1 MGFTK
6 PFTYVDGAVLTA
18 TNHALNEDALRE
30 YVNQE
35 IIAADVS
42 VDTFVGESIA
52 TPRLIAS
59 VQTGDFVSKTVQGVS
74 KIRLPQE
81 FAWFT
86 STTKSNN
93 QTSPDVEHFQ
103 PLNNTGCE
111 VVIYKANTKVM
122 VTFYAKAFGPLNST
136 VTYSKGNRLWDNVL
150 QLQYERNGL
159 ITRFAGT
166 KSFVFQSDNASGVTP
181 VAGAPD
187 PGEKGTAAGHRSIM
201 ITRMLTLNAGRY
213 KFSVAVNAKVEKGQI
228 NCQTF
233 TIETFHV

>member
-1 MGFTK
+1 MAFTK
-6 PFTYVDGAVLTA
+6 PFTYVDGNVLSA
-18 TNHALNEDALRE
+18 TQHASNEDALKE

-35 IIAADVS
+35 ILANDISD
-42 VDTFVGESIA
+42 DTVVGESIA
-52 TPRLIAS
+52 AGRFVS
-59 VQTGDFVSKTVQGVS
+59 VVQTGDFVSKTVQGVS

-86 STTKSNN
+86 STTKGFEQTNN
-93 QTSPDVEHFQ
+93 NVQHFQ
-103 PLNNTGCE
+103 PLNNTGSE

-122 VTFYAKAFGPLNST
+122 VTFYAKAFGALNSN
-136 VTYSKGNRLWDNVL
+136 VTHGPDANKLWDNIF
-150 QLQYERNGL
+150 QLQYETNGV

-166 KSFVFQSDNASGVTP
+166 RGYVFENSATGSSEVGN
-181 VAGAPD
+181 PD
-187 PGEKGTAAGHRSIM
+187 PDARGTAAGHRSIM

-213 KFSVAVNAKVEKGQI
+213 KFAVAVNSKLEKGQI